1 MNEEEETGYESPE
14 HYYYSALINISF
26 DFPLVI
32 YVARPSYEED
42 ALVNS
47 VKANGFVDSFD
58 DNAEVEV
65 DDGTKTIESI
75 VNKECFTYVENDFFD
90 KNKWEELNKE
100 EKDSIIKKLINRT
113 FQSLA
118 VNFLNEIY
126 KRGINPSALKET
138 IYEQIKK
145 HFMCA
150 VKVTVKSHKEWSET
164 ISDVYNEFGWNIN
177 YYSYNSNNLLSG
189 ISSKYNMSVSHPLE
203 IGCYTYRPILSD
215 GDLEIVS
222 DKSTD

>member
-1 MNEEEETGYESPE
+1 MNEEETEYESPK
-14 HYYYSALINISF
+14 YYYSALINISF

-32 YVARPSYEED
+32 YVARPSHEED

-47 VKANGFVDSFD
+47 VKTNGFVDSFD

-75 VNKECFTYVENDFFD
+75 VNEECFTYIENDFFD
-90 KNKWEELNKE
+90 KNKWEELSKE

-126 KRGINPSALKET
+126 KRGINPSALKEA

-150 VKVTVKSHKEWSET
+150 VKVTVKSHKEWPET
-164 ISDVYNEFGWNIN
+164 ISDAYDKLYTGWNIN
-177 YYSYNSNNLLSG
+177 YCSYNSNLLDG
-189 ISSKYNMSVSHPLE
+189 VSSYKYNMSVHHPLE

>member
-1 MNEEEETGYESPE
+1 MNEEETEYESPE
-14 HYYYSALINISF
+14 YYYSALINISF

-32 YVARPSYEED
+32 YVARPSHEKD

-47 VKANGFVDSFD
+47 VKTNGFVDSFD

-65 DDGTKTIESI
+65 DDGTKTIETI
-75 VNKECFTYVENDFFD
+75 VNEECFTYVENDFFD
-90 KNKWEELNKE
+90 KNKWEELSKE

-126 KRGINPSALKET
+126 KRGINPNVLKET

-164 ISDVYNEFGWNIN
+164 ISDAYDKLYTGLNIN
-177 YYSYNSNNLLSG
+177 YYSYNNNLLDG
-189 ISSKYNMSVSHPLE
+189 VSSYKYNMNVHHPLE
-203 IGCYTYRPILSD
+203 IGSYTYRPVLSD